1 LRISCS
7 GFHPSVTSFAA
18 FQQGDTGTSRK
29 YGGTGLGLSIS
40 RQITRLLGG
49 EIRIQSAPGE
59 GSTFT
64 LFLPVIYPAPVQAA
78 PVTEETGTAAIDP
91 LPTLTAASRVVL
103 APVVERE
110 VADDR
115 SVIEAGDR
123 ILLIAEDDPNFAQIL
138 LDLARD
144 LGFRVLVANRADRA
158 LAMAREYRPTAI
170 TLDLRLPDADGWTI
184 LDRLKHDRATR
195 HIPVHI
201 ISVEENWQ
209 RGLRLGAID
218 FMTKPASK
226 DSLSD
231 ALTTLHEFVD
241 RPVKRLLVVEDDEV
255 ARQSIVELIGAGD
268 VETTTVGTGEEAL
281 AELQRQ
287 RFDCM
292 VLDLGLP
299 DMTGFQLIS
308 RIKGEIGLRK
318 LPTVVYT
325 GKQLTTREDV
335 ELRRLAESVVIKD
348 AGSPER
354 LLDETALFLHRVTAH
369 LPEGKQRMLEQLHRT
384 DPVLTGR
391 KVLIVDDD
399 VRNIF
404 ALTTFLERSEMQV
417 LYAESGRDGITRLL
431 ENSDIDAV
439 LMDVMMP
446 EMDGYQT
453 MRAIRANPRFR
464 QLPIIAVTAKAMKGD
479 REKCIEA
486 GASDYIAKPVDMD
499 QLLSLLRVWL
509 YR

>member
-1 LRISCS
+1 
-7 GFHPSVTSFAA
+7 
-18 FQQGDTGTSRK
+18 
-29 YGGTGLGLSIS
+29 
-40 RQITRLLGG
+40 
-49 EIRIQSAPGE
+49 
-59 GSTFT
+59 
-64 LFLPVIYPAPVQAA
+64 
-78 PVTEETGTAAIDP
+78 
-91 LPTLTAASRVVL
+91 VVL

-115 SVIEAGDR
+115 SVIEEGDR

-144 LGFRVLVANRADRA
+144 RGFRGLVANRADRA
-158 LAMAREYRPTAI
+158 LQMAREYRPTAI

-184 LDRLKHDRATR
+184 LDRLKHDAATR

-218 FMTKPASK
+218 FMTKPATK

-268 VETTTVGTGEEAL
+268 VETTTVGTGAEAL

-299 DMTGFQLIS
+299 DMTGFQLIT
-308 RIKGEIGLRK
+308 RVKGEIGLRK

-325 GKQLTTREDV
+325 GKQLTPREDT

-417 LYAESGRDGITRLL
+417 LYAESGQDGITRLQ
-431 ENSDIDAV
+431 ENPDIDAV

-453 MRAIRANPRFR
+453 MRAIRANPKFR
-464 QLPIIAVTAKAMKGD
+464 QLPILAVTAKAMKGD